1 MNKSNHHTSNVVC
14 RKAKYDYAKDIAL
27 SMSQKHKFIQIK
39 VAIIAG
45 LLPHKS
51 AILPH
56 MIDPGII
63 PIIAAAV
70 KIPVYVP
77 RSSSE
82 S

>member
-39 VAIIAG
+39 VAIIMG
-45 LLPHKS
+45 LRPNKS
-51 AILPH
+51 ASLPQI
-56 MIDPGII
+56 MAPGII
-63 PIIAAAV
+63 PTKKAAV